1 MSKNNNSLVGDTGVY
16 GMASHENRLLAVEEI
31 HARPY
36 LLIKPPRVLV
46 QLAFMNEGN
55 VALDRNTMVEMAERL
70 GATVT
75 DFNSPYHGLSWKDGD
90 LHCEKYTEYSTYLWS
105 APFDLKAG
113 SKNDDNPFKKDF
125 SPPGPVLSGVRI
137 DVLPWSE
144 EAVKQIEEFN
154 PISLCHSITEE
165 GKAEI
170 ATDFRQDEDGLTH
183 ILILDRG
190 LSPSRLGAL
199 AQSLLEIET
208 SRTLALLGIPL
219 SRSLIPNLRNFENRL
234 YEITQEMRASTGR
247 SSEEL
252 LSELTDLS
260 AELEADTAATVSRFG
275 ASRTYYENLEERLA
289 NLRETFVPG
298 ANRWQSFIKRRIAP
312 AMQTCRS
319 VQERQNNLSQE
330 LARTISLLRSR
341 IDVEIER
348 QNNELLS
355 SMNNR
360 AKLQLQLQQT
370 VEGLSVAAISY
381 YVIGLLSHFIEGIP
395 GLHDVISTPLAVT
408 ILVPAV
414 VIAIW
419 WTIRRI
425 RLSHSENN
433 HLQ

>member
-1 MSKNNNSLVGDTGVY
+1 M
-16 GMASHENRLLAVEEI
+16 
-31 HARPY
+31 HA
-36 LLIKPPRVLV
+36 
-46 QLAFMNEGN
+46 
-55 VALDRNTMVEMAERL
+55 
-70 GATVT
+70 
-75 DFNSPYHGLSWKDGD
+75 
-90 LHCEKYTEYSTYLWS
+90 C
-105 APFDLKAG
+105 
-113 SKNDDNPFKKDF
+113 
-125 SPPGPVLSGVRI
+125 
-137 DVLPWSE
+137 
-144 EAVKQIEEFN
+144 
-154 PISLCHSITEE
+154 
-165 GKAEI
+165 
-170 ATDFRQDEDGLTH
+170 RQDT
-183 ILILDRG
+183 
-190 LSPSRLGAL
+190 
-199 AQSLLEIET
+199 
-208 SRTLALLGIPL
+208 
-219 SRSLIPNLRNFENRL
+219 
-234 YEITQEMRASTGR
+234 
-247 SSEEL
+247 
-252 LSELTDLS
+252 
-260 AELEADTAATVSRFG
+260 
-275 ASRTYYENLEERLA
+275 TYYENLEERLA

-433 HLQ
+433 DLQ